1 MTFARRASVL
11 LAASGLVLAG
21 CSALD
26 RSASPAPTVT
36 VTPTVTT
43 VSTTSP
49 PTSSASTST
58 ASSSPATVT
67 TTATVS
73 ATASDDRPTGVGEYA
88 DAFVRAWGLGDRT
101 GASDYA
107 TALTVTN
114 LFAIDGRGGS
124 NWVRRESTQQGSRTQ
139 VRYTDGTG
147 TTLYVLVDRA
157 TAASGATDAV
167 VGANLEWEDSTSD
180 WTFDD
185 GNTSDSSAVTGL
197 PSTVNT
203 YADAFVRAWGVDDPS
218 MDSYATDSVVTT
230 LYADYGSGGSRWS
243 RSSSTA
249 SSATY
254 TNTDGSVLVLDVDA
268 TTVSA
273 GRGDGITGADIS

>member
-1 MTFARRASVL
+1 MTYARRASVL
-11 LAASGLVLAG
+11 LATSSLVLAG
-21 CSALD
+21 CSAPD
-26 RSASPAPTVT
+26 RSASPTPPSTSTSTVT
-36 VTPTVTT
+36 VTPTVTA
-43 VSTTSP
+43 VSTTS
-49 PTSSASTST
+49 S
-58 ASSSPATVT
+58 SSSPATVT

-73 ATASDDRPTGVGEYA
+73 APASNDRPTGVNEYA
-88 DAFVRAWGLGDRT
+88 DAFVQAWGLGDRT
-101 GASDYA
+101 EASDYA

-124 NWVRRESTQQGSRTQ
+124 SWVRKESTQQGSRTQ
-139 VRYTDGTG
+139 VRYTDGMG
-147 TTLYVLVDRA
+147 TTLYVLVDQA
-157 TAASGATDAV
+157 TAASGATDAI
-167 VGANLEWEDSTSD
+167 VGANLEWEDSSSD

-197 PSTVNT
+197 PSTVDSS
-203 YADAFVRAWGVDDPS
+203 ADAFVRAWGVDDRT
-218 MDSYATDSVVTT
+218 MDNSATDSVVTT